1 MTLPAPRLRWL
12 LLGTNLLVLA
22 TPLFAM
28 AGLRLYDTYLVRQT
42 ERQLI
47 AQAVVVGEAYRGLW
61 LEETGAA
68 LGDFR
73 PPGRAADPYIP
84 VEPVLDLV
92 WGIAPRQPEAT
103 RRCDS
108 RDTPERRAGARLEPL
123 LARMQ
128 VFNLSAVRVLDPA
141 GCVVA
146 TTRGESGFS
155 LADLPEVQRALGGA
169 YAAVARE
176 RVTDDPLPPLGDVR
190 SRGSVRVFAALPVFT
205 DGRVVAVVRASRT
218 SLDALTSLWSS
229 RRGLLVVAVAT
240 LLLGVLASVFFAG
253 LLTRPLS
260 ALTRSA
266 EAVARGEDV
275 PVEAPRGFAPR
286 EVQVLGQA
294 LEVMTRRLRERGDYI
309 ARFAATVSHEV
320 KTPLTAIRGAA
331 ELLRES
337 WSDMPEATRRR
348 FLDNV
353 EADVARM
360 ERLAT
365 RLLQLARIEAAS
377 EPDEPVDVRA
387 FFTELAARHGPAV
400 DVVLD
405 DPPASTSMPPDHL
418 ASAVGN
424 LVDNALRHGAGAP
437 VRVTAA
443 ARGGR
448 LVVTVADAGPGVSA
462 ANQARLF
469 TRFFTTER
477 DRGGTG
483 LGLSIVKAIAERRG
497 GSVSCESAPGR
508 TVFTLVL

>member
-1 MTLPAPRLRWL
+1 VSPRGPRLRWL

-22 TPLFAM
+22 TPFFAVV
-28 AGLRLYDTYLVRQT
+28 GLRLYDTYLVRQT

-47 AQAVVVGEAYRGLW
+47 AQAVVIAEAFRGSW
-61 LEETGAA
+61 LDETGGAA
-68 LGDFR
+68 GDFR
-73 PPGRAADPYIP
+73 PPGRAGDPYVP
-84 VEPVLDLV
+84 LEPVLDLV
-92 WGIAPRQPEAT
+92 WGIEPRQSEPT
-103 RRCDS
+103 RRCDVQ
-108 RDTPERRAGARLEPL
+108 DTPERRAGARLEPL

-141 GCVVA
+141 GCVVG

-155 LADLPEVQRALGGA
+155 LADLPEVRRALSGA

-190 SRGSVRVFAALPVFT
+190 SRGSVRVFAALPVFA
-205 DGRVVAVVRASRT
+205 DGRVIAVVRVSRT
-218 SLDALTSLWSS
+218 SLDALTSLWHS
-229 RRGLLVVAVAT
+229 RRGLLLVAAAT
-240 LLLGVLASVFFAG
+240 LLLGVLASAFFAA
-253 LLTRPLS
+253 LLARPLR
-260 ALTRSA
+260 ALTRAA

-275 PVEAPRGFAPR
+275 PVRAPGGFAPR

-309 ARFAATVSHEV
+309 ARFAANVSHEV

-337 WSDMPEATRRR
+337 WADMPEATRIR

-387 FFTELAARHGPAV
+387 FFGELAQRHGASLE
-400 DVVLD
+400 VVLE
-405 DPPASTSMPPDHL
+405 DPPPFVSMPPDHL

-424 LVDNALRHGAGAP
+424 LVDNALRHGAGKA
-437 VRVTAA
+437 VRVTACS
-443 ARGGR
+443 RDGR
-448 LVVTVADAGPGVSA
+448 LVVTVADGGPGISP

-497 GSVSCESAPGR
+497 GRVSCASVPGE
-508 TVFTLVL
+508 TAFTLVV